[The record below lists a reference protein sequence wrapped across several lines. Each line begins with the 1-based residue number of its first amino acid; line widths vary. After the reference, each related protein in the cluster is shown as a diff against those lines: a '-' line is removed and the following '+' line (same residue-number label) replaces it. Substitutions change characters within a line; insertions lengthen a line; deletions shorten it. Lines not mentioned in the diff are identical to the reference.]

1 MGARP
6 RGKGQVVTGAGVQAV
21 DLFCGAGG
29 MSEGLGRACERLGRP
44 VYLAAVNHW
53 QRAVDS
59 HQVNHPWADHYC
71 ARVESLDPR
80 KIVPGGK
87 LDIIAAGVECTHHSR
102 ARGGQPMNDQ
112 SRASAW
118 HVLHWAEQLRSAEI
132 LIENVPEFLQWG
144 PIDSAG
150 KPIPGT
156 RGDTFRSFVQALE
169 SLRYRV
175 EWRLLTCADYGDP
188 TTRRRFFLRARA
200 DRGAIAWPE
209 ASHAKLPRAGVEAWR
224 TAREII
230 DWSDLGESI
239 FTRDRPLK
247 PRTIAR
253 IAGGIRRFCGANA
266 EPFLV
271 MLYGTG
277 TVRSL
282 DRPVPTVT
290 ADGQHI
296 ALASPFFTMLY
307 GRSTVASLD
316 LPCPTVTAGPGH
328 IALATPFLTK
338 VTHGAR
344 AHQPHRPDDGR
355 LSTVTTHNGHCLVTP
370 FILPHDQFTGRNGLA
385 LVDSIDRPMR
395 TVTAANGSDNYLV
408 SPFIVPHF
416 GEREGQTP
424 RTHSLDDPCPTVTAT
439 KGAGS
444 LVTPFLVQYNGTST
458 ARDIHEPL
466 GTVTTRDR
474 FGLVTPD
481 GVALDI
487 LFRMLK
493 PEELAAAQGFPASYR
508 FQGNKT
514 EVVKQIGNAVPCLT
528 AEALCFSALA
538 EGAASASGEQRFLWE
553 EN

>member
-1 MGARP
+1 M
-6 RGKGQVVTGAGVQAV
+6 TGADVHAC

-29 MSEGLGRACERLGRP
+29 TSEGLARACERLRRP
-44 VYLAAVNHW
+44 VFLSAVNHW

-59 HQVNHPWADHYC
+59 HQINHPWAEHYC

-80 KIVPGGK
+80 QVVPGGK
-87 LDIIAAGVECTHHSR
+87 LDIIVAGVECTHHSR

-118 HVLHWAEQLRSAEI
+118 HVLHWAEMLRSSEI
-132 LIENVPEFLQWG
+132 LIENVPEFVHWG
-144 PIDSAG
+144 PLDSSG
-150 KPIPGT
+150 KAIPGT
-156 RGDTFRSFVQALE
+156 RGDTFRAFVQALE

-209 ASHAKLPRAGVEAWR
+209 ASHARLPRGDMAPWR

-230 DWSDLGESI
+230 DWSDLGDSI
-239 FTRDRPLK
+239 FTRSRPLA
-247 PRTIAR
+247 PRTIER
-253 IAGGIRRFCGANA
+253 IAEGIRRFCGANA

-271 MLYGTG
+271 
-277 TVRSL
+277 
-282 DRPVPTVT
+282 
-290 ADGQHI
+290 
-296 ALASPFFTMLY
+296 MLY

-328 IALATPFLTK
+328 IALASPFLTK

-344 AHQPHRPDDGR
+344 PHQPHRPDDGP

-370 FILPHDQFTGRNGLA
+370 FLLPTDGPYRPREEQAAR
-385 LVDSIDRPMR
+385 SIDRPLN
-395 TVTAANGSDNYLV
+395 TVRASRGAGHLIV
-408 SPFIVPHF
+408 PFIVPHF
-416 GEREGQTP
+416 GERQGQTP
-424 RTHSLDDPCPTVTAT
+424 RTHSVDDPCPTVTAT

-444 LVTPFLVQYNGTST
+444 LVTPFLVQYNGTSSS
-458 ARDIHEPL
+458 RDVHEPL

-481 GVALDI
+481 GTALDI

-493 PEELAAAQGFPASYR
+493 PEELAAAQGFPEGYR
-508 FQGNKT
+508 FQGTKT
-514 EVVKQIGNAVPCLT
+514 EVVKQIGNAVPCKT
-528 AEALCFSALA
+528 AESLCFSALV
-538 EGAASASGEQRFLWE
+538 EGAAAASGEQRFLWE

>member
-1 MGARP
+1 MSAAD
-6 RGKGQVVTGAGVQAV
+6 VHAV

-29 MSEGLGRACERLGRP
+29 MSEGLGRACERLARP
-44 VYLAAVNHW
+44 VQLAAVNHW
-53 QRAVDS
+53 QRAVES
-59 HQVNHPWADHYC
+59 HQANHPWAEHYC

-80 KIVPGGK
+80 KVVPSGK
-87 LDIIAAGVECTHHSR
+87 LDIVAAGVECTHHSR

-118 HVLHWAEQLRSAEI
+118 HVLHWAEQLRSSEI

-144 PIDSAG
+144 PISPDG

-156 RGDTFRSFVQALE
+156 RGDTFRAFVQALE

-188 TTRRRFFLRARA
+188 TTRRRLFLRARA
-200 DRGAIAWPE
+200 DRGSIHWPE
-209 ASHAKLPRAGVEAWR
+209 ASHAKLPRAGAEPWR

-239 FTRDRPLK
+239 FARDRPLK

-253 IAGGIRRFCGANA
+253 IAEGIRRFCGANA

-282 DRPVPTVT
+282 DRPVPTIT

-296 ALASPFFTMLY
+296 ALASPF
-307 GRSTVASLD
+307 
-316 LPCPTVTAGPGH
+316 
-328 IALATPFLTK
+328 LTK
-338 VTHGAR
+338 VTHGDR
-344 AHQPHRPDDGR
+344 AHQPHRPGDGP

-370 FILPHDQFTGRNGLA
+370 FLLPTDGPYRPREEQAARS
-385 LVDSIDRPMR
+385 VDRPLN
-395 TVTAANGSDNYLV
+395 TVRASRGAGHLIT
-408 SPFIVPHF
+408 PFIVPHF
-416 GEREGQTP
+416 GERPGQAP
-424 RTHSLDDPCPTVTAT
+424 RTHSLDEPCPTVTAT

-444 LVTPFLVQYNGTST
+444 LVTPFLVSYYGTGGPKSIE
-458 ARDIHEPL
+458 RPL
-466 GTVTTRDR
+466 LSVTTHDR
-474 FGLVTPD
+474 FGLVVPD
-481 GVALDI
+481 GIALDI

-493 PEELAAAQGFPASYR
+493 PEELAAAQGFPSAYR
-508 FQGNKT
+508 FTGNKT
-514 EVVKQIGNAVPCLT
+514 EVVKQIGNAVPCKT

-538 EGAASASGEQRFLWE
+538 VSAAAAAGEQRLLWE
-553 EN
+553 ES

>member
-1 MGARP
+1 M
-6 RGKGQVVTGAGVQAV
+6 TGAGVHAA

-29 MSEGLGRACERLGRP
+29 TSLGLARACERLSRP
-44 VYLAAVNHW
+44 VHLSAVNHW
-53 QRAVDS
+53 QVAVDT
-59 HQVNHPWADHYC
+59 HRGNHPWAAHYC

-80 KIVPGGK
+80 KVIPGGK
-87 LDIIAAGVECTHHSR
+87 LDIVVAGVECTHHSR

-118 HVLHWAEQLRSAEI
+118 HVLHWAEQLRSSEI

-144 PIDSAG
+144 PLDSNG
-150 KPIPGT
+150 KAIPGT
-156 RGDTFRSFVQALE
+156 RGDTFRAFVQALE

-200 DRGAIAWPE
+200 DRGTIYWPE
-209 ASHAKLPRAGVEAWR
+209 ASHAKLPRGDAEPWK
-224 TAREII
+224 TARQII

-239 FTRDRPLK
+239 FSRSRPLK
-247 PRTIAR
+247 PRTIER
-253 IAGGIRRFCGANA
+253 IAEGIRRFCGANA

-277 TVRSL
+277 TVRSV

-307 GRSTVASLD
+307 GRSTVADIDRPS
-316 LPCPTVTAGPGH
+316 PTVTAGPGH
-328 IALATPFLTK
+328 IALTTPFITS
-338 VTHGAR
+338 VTHGDR
-344 AHQPHRPDDGR
+344 PHAPRSLDDP
-355 LSTVTTHNGHCLVTP
+355 LSTVTTHNGFGIVSPFLLPTDGPYRPREDQAPRSLDRPLNTVRASRGAGHLVT
-370 FILPHDQFTGRNGLA
+370 
-385 LVDSIDRPMR
+385 
-395 TVTAANGSDNYLV
+395 
-408 SPFIVPHF
+408 PFIVPHF
-416 GEREGQTP
+416 GERPGQTP
-424 RTHSLDDPCPTVTAT
+424 RTHSLDEPCPTVTAT

-444 LVTPFLVQYNGTST
+444 LVTPFLVSYYGTGGPKSV
-458 ARDIHEPL
+458 EQPL
-466 GTVTTRDR
+466 RAVTTRDR

-481 GVALDI
+481 EVALDI

-493 PEELAAAQGFPASYR
+493 PEELAAAQGFPPEYR
-508 FQGNKT
+508 FSGNKT
-514 EVVKQIGNAVPCLT
+514 ETVRQIGNAVPVHT

-538 EGAASASGEQRFLWE
+538 EGAREAAGEQRLLWE

>member
-1 MGARP
+1 M
-6 RGKGQVVTGAGVQAV
+6 TGADVHAV

-29 MSEGLGRACERLGRP
+29 MSEGLGRACERLARP
-44 VYLAAVNHW
+44 VRLAAVNHW
-53 QRAVDS
+53 QRAVES
-59 HQVNHPWADHYC
+59 HQANHPWAEHYC

-80 KIVPGGK
+80 KVVPGGK
-87 LDIIAAGVECTHHSR
+87 LDIVAAGVECTHHSR

-118 HVLHWAEQLRSAEI
+118 HVLHWAEQLRSSEI

-144 PIDSAG
+144 PLSPDG

-156 RGDTFRSFVQALE
+156 RGDTFRAFVQALE

-209 ASHAKLPRAGVEAWR
+209 ASHSKLPKKGTEPWR

-247 PRTIAR
+247 PRTIER
-253 IAGGIRRFCGANA
+253 IAEGIRRFCGANA

-271 MLYGTG
+271 MLYGTS
-277 TVRSL
+277 TVRSV

-296 ALASPFFTMLY
+296 ALASPF
-307 GRSTVASLD
+307 
-316 LPCPTVTAGPGH
+316 
-328 IALATPFLTK
+328 LTK
-338 VTHGAR
+338 VTHGDR
-344 AHQPHRPDDGR
+344 AHQPHRPGDGP

-370 FILPHDQFTGRNGLA
+370 FLLPHAQFTASNRLS

-395 TVTAANGSDNYLV
+395 TVTAHNGSDNYLV

-416 GEREGQTP
+416 GERPGQAP
-424 RTHSLDDPCPTVTAT
+424 RTHSLDEPCPTVTAT

-444 LVTPFLVQYNGTST
+444 LVTPFLVQYNGTSSS
-458 ARDIHEPL
+458 RDVEEPL

-493 PEELAAAQGFPASYR
+493 PEELAAAQGFPSSYR
-508 FQGNKT
+508 FTGNKT
-514 EVVKQIGNAVPCLT
+514 EVVKQIGNAVPCMT

-538 EGAASASGEQRFLWE
+538 EGAAAASGEQRLIWE